1 MSTCAACGTISL
13 EGAVFCGSCGAALGK
28 QGTVPGAPASAS
40 FDFGKAATALVP
52 AALDSS
58 AQPGAPAVVAS
69 PAAPGAQPAPTA
81 QASGSA
87 PPPAAPPPPAPPAG
101 APRGPLAEGTLIDG
115 KYEVT
120 RVLGQGGMGV
130 VYLARDIH
138 TGLDVVVKA
147 MRRELA
153 HRADVRQR
161 TLAEGRAL
169 ARIDHPNVVHL
180 KAVVV
185 EGPAMWLVMQYIDG
199 ESLEATI
206 ERYEERG
213 ERMPFGEALSI
224 FQQIV
229 AGIGAAHQEGV
240 IHRDLKPPNVLIR
253 RKDHVAKVTD
263 FGIAKLPDETDRPQ
277 TRGIIGSL
285 WYMSPEQVTGRRDL
299 DQRVDIYALGILL
312 YQMLTGRVPFDAES
326 DYDIMKMH
334 AEAPMPR
341 VATLRPDVP
350 PGVDDLIQKAC
361 AKDRNLR
368 FQSCEELGA
377 AVARLLSPPPRATIP
392 DTSPGHAPGYT
403 MPASR
408 PPIGVAPPGAAPR
421 RPSATPQGGAKWPL
435 ALGGIT
441 LILGAIVAFS
451 AFLGGNKPGTPS
463 RREHKPTAPTASARD
478 TTSAPKSPLEALTG
492 PWVGNGKELDA
503 VLVGSVL
510 EFRVRVPA
518 QFEPQNYEAGE
529 ARFELA
535 AEPALGPYVF
545 AVEDRIRPF
554 PPEGTT
560 YDPRSRNTCQE
571 AWSSV
576 NSEPLR
582 ARFDGKRLSVD
593 FAKIEPTNVNFIIEG
608 KRIVSCLGL
617 AELKASHVVN
627 TLTRP

>member
-1 MSTCAACGTISL
+1 MSTCAACGTISTA
-13 EGAVFCGSCGAALGK
+13 GAVFCGGCGAALGK
-28 QGTVPGAPASAS
+28 QGTVPGAPPNASM
-40 FDFGKAATALVP
+40 DFGKAATSITAGT
-52 AALDSS
+52 AT
-58 AQPGAPAVVAS
+58 S
-69 PAAPGAQPAPTA
+69 PAAPGPRAVVASTAALDAQPTPGS
-81 QASGSA
+81 QASASA
-87 PPPAAPPPPAPPAG
+87 SHPAAPPAG

-115 KYEVT
+115 KYAVT

-153 HRADVRQR
+153 HRPDVRQR

-185 EGPAMWLVMQYIDG
+185 EGPSMWLVMQYIDG
-199 ESLEATI
+199 ESLDATI
-206 ERYEERG
+206 ARYEERG
-213 ERMPFGEALSI
+213 ERMPFAEALGI

-240 IHRDLKPPNVLIR
+240 IHRDLKPANVLLR

-263 FGIAKLPDETDRPQ
+263 FGIAKLPDEADRQQ

-326 DYDIMKMH
+326 DYDIMRMH

-341 VATLRPDVP
+341 VAALRADVP
-350 PGVDDLIQKAC
+350 AGVDDLIQKAC
-361 AKDRNLR
+361 TKDRALR
-368 FQSCEELGA
+368 FQSCEALGA
-377 AVARLLSPPPRATIP
+377 AVARLLSGPPRATLP
-392 DTSPGHAPGYT
+392 DPAPGQT

-408 PPIGVAPPGAAPR
+408 PPIAVAQQGAAPR
-421 RPSATPQGGAKWPL
+421 HAAAQGRAKWPL
-435 ALGGIT
+435 ALGGIAVT
-441 LILGAIVAFS
+441 LSAVGAVGV
-451 AFLGGNKPGTPS
+451 LLRGKETGTPS
-463 RREHKPTAPTASARD
+463 QRERIPPAPTVRAAD
-478 TTSAPKSPLEALTG
+478 AAAPHKSPLEAL
-492 PWVGNGKELDA
+492 VGAWIANGKELDA
-503 VLVGSVL
+503 ILVGGVL
-510 EFRVRVPA
+510 EFRVRAPA

-535 AEPALGPYVF
+535 AEPALGADVF
-545 AVEDRIRPF
+545 AVEDRIRPL
-554 PPEGTT
+554 PPHGTT

-576 NSEPLR
+576 NNEPLR
-582 ARFDGKRLSVD
+582 ARFDGERLTVD
-593 FAKIEPTNVNFIIEG
+593 LAKIEPTTDNFSLEGG
-608 KRIVSCLGL
+608 KRVVGCRGL
-617 AELKASHVVN
+617 AELKASRVVN